1 MRKFVV
7 ISFVILVGF
16 TESFGQQHSLYSQY
30 IFNLYAIN
38 PAYAGER
45 NSVATALSYRNQW
58 VGFEGAPKTAYF
70 SAHSPILN
78 NNLAVGFWFQN
89 EQMGAREQTSMHGSV
104 SYKLQLE
111 GNKKISFALSG
122 GALNHR
128 YNWNELDFPDGSD
141 PVAFVSEANQ
151 WRPVFDFG
159 AMYLSSHGYVG
170 LSILNLNGVELSES
184 VIIDDRLEPSF
195 NLIGGYIF
203 PISNKVDLKPS
214 ALIRA
219 QMNGAWQFDANLS
232 ARFMNAL
239 WITATYRYQFGMVFS
254 GHFYLNDNL
263 HFGYSYDLTTNSL
276 LSQQSGTHELF
287 IGYDFNLYKNKSSTQ
302 RTFL

>member
-1 MRKFVV
+1 MRRLLV
-7 ISFVILVGF
+7 ISIVLLLTC

-45 NSVATALSYRNQW
+45 NSIATALSYRNQW

-70 SAHSPILN
+70 SAHTPIVN
-78 NNLAVGFWFQN
+78 KNLAVGFWFQN
-89 EQMGAREQTSMHGSV
+89 DQIGAREHTSMHGSV
-104 SYKLQLE
+104 SYKLRLA
-111 GNKKISFALSG
+111 GNNKISFALSG

-128 YNWNELDFPDGSD
+128 YNWDELDFPDGSD

-159 AMYLSSHGYVG
+159 AMYLSTQGYAG
-170 LSILNLNGVELSES
+170 LSIMNLNGTQLSAS
-184 VIIDDRLEPSF
+184 DIIDDRLEPSI
-195 NLIGGYIF
+195 NLVGGYIF
-203 PISNKVDLKPS
+203 AVSRKVDIKPS
-214 ALIRA
+214 TLVRA
-219 QMNGAWQFDANLS
+219 QTNGSWQFDANLS
-232 ARFMNAL
+232 ARFNNAF

-254 GHFYLNDNL
+254 GHFYLNDNF
-263 HFGYSYDLTTNSL
+263 HFGYSYDLTTNAL

-287 IGYDFNLYKNKSSTQ
+287 IGYDFNLYKKKSTTL
-302 RTFL
+302 RNF

>member
-1 MRKFVV
+1 MRKLT
-7 ISFVILVGF
+7 IILVILISAVLDA
-16 TESFGQQHSLYSQY
+16 SGQQHSLYSQY

-45 NSVATALSYRNQW
+45 NSVATALSYRTQW

-70 SAHSPILN
+70 SAHSPVRN

-89 EQMGAREQTSMHGSV
+89 DQIGAREHTSMHGSI

-111 GNKKISFALSG
+111 GSSRISFALSG

-141 PVAFVSEANQ
+141 PVAFVTEANQ

-159 AMYLSSHGYVG
+159 MMYLTKRGYAG
-170 LSILNLNGVELSES
+170 LSVMNLNGVELTSID
-184 VIIDDRLEPSF
+184 VIDARIEPSV
-195 NLIGGYIF
+195 NLVGGYVF
-203 PISNKVDLKPS
+203 PVSGKVDLKPS
-214 ALIRA
+214 TLVRL
-219 QMNGAWQFDANLS
+219 QSDGTWQFDANLS
-232 ARFMNAL
+232 ARFVNSF
-239 WITATYRYQFGMVFS
+239 WVTATYRYRYGMVFS
-254 GHFYLNDNL
+254 GHFYLNDNF
-263 HFGYSYDLTTNSL
+263 HFGYSYDLMTNSL

-287 IGYDFNLYKNKSSTQ
+287 IGYDFNLYKRNKSSSL
-302 RTFL
+302 RNY